1 MKRKLLFL
9 VVCSAALASCIDP
22 SSDKDVLLQNVLK
35 FGLPYIGATAVGID
49 SSSIQGFQNASDA
62 SPTQVTVT
70 YTPDVALAPLIV
82 ANDCQ
87 LLDSNTNIMSAGITT
102 ATADS
107 QDISWASLP
116 FNSLLGTFRCGSG
129 INSGTYST
137 EVAIS
142 FTIAG
147 ETYHANTA
155 LSLTV

>member
-22 SSDKDVLLQNVLK
+22 SADKDVLLQNVLK
-35 FGLPYIGATAVGID
+35 FGLPYNGATAVGID

-62 SPTQVTVT
+62 LPTQVTVT
-70 YTPDVALAPLIV
+70 YTPYSALESLIGTG
-82 ANDCQ
+82 DCQ

-102 ATADS
+102 ATTDS
-107 QDISWASLP
+107 QNISSAGFSA
-116 FNSLLGTFRCGSG
+116 NSLLGMFRCGAVSA
-129 INSGTYST
+129 GTYT
-137 EVAIS
+137 TGVNIS

-147 ETYHANTA
+147 EAYHANTT